1 MSIENKEG
9 LNKPEHYKLNDQELK
24 AVKDELNSIGY
35 GEVIIKKYNGRITMI
50 EKRVQ
55 KKVNTDE

>member
-1 MSIENKEG
+1 MIIMDIENK
-9 LNKPEHYKLNDQELK
+9 KHYRLNDQELK